1 METTMYDMLLQLP
14 LFQGLGKNDFT
25 NILSKVKFHFST
37 YKAGEKIIAKGEP
50 CRNLVFLLS
59 GSMIAESDFEEEKFV
74 FGEVLTAPYLIE
86 PFSLFGL
93 HQRFMSTYIA
103 KTDVS
108 MMTIE
113 KEFLST
119 ELNKYE
125 TFRIN
130 FINFLS
136 NGTQHLYER
145 VRRISYG
152 NSTEKKIVDFLF
164 LFSDLP
170 YGEKIMRVRME
181 DLALLLGCTRNK
193 ISLAL
198 NNLEDKKLISLQRM
212 GFKVPA
218 LEKLKADW

>member
-1 METTMYDMLLQLP
+1 
-14 LFQGLGKNDFT
+14 
-25 NILSKVKFHFST
+25 
-37 YKAGEKIIAKGEP
+37 
-50 CRNLVFLLS
+50 
-59 GSMIAESDFEEEKFV
+59 
-74 FGEVLTAPYLIE
+74 
-86 PFSLFGL
+86 
-93 HQRFMSTYIA
+93 
-103 KTDVS
+103 

-170 YGEKIMRVRME
+170 YGEKIVRIRME